1 MALVEI
7 SKVKKEFNGEVL
19 FKNVTFSIEKKDRI
33 ALIGNNGA
41 GKTTLIKMILKQL
54 DIDEGSINISSQASI
69 GYLSQ
74 GVITNLNHSL
84 YEEMLLSFKDV
95 IRVKDKVNRILKD
108 LEKDPSNEELL
119 NEYGRLENYLINNHG
134 YDYEYLIDLMISR
147 FGFKKED
154 YDKPINTFSGGE
166 KSKIAFSKLLLD
178 SPSLLILDEPTNH
191 LDVNTI
197 EWLEDYLLDY
207 QGAILLVSH
216 DRFFIDCV
224 CSKIVEIDNKE
235 AITYNGDYTF
245 YLEQKALHYEQMLA
259 KYNHEQEQIKKLQEL
274 IKKFMPH
281 PTKVSFA
288 HDREKKLAK
297 IQKNAIEKPKIEHKK
312 VKFNLSNEE
321 VRRVRQ
327 LTIENVEVGYNHSLN
342 NEFSYTVFSGDKIA
356 ILGDNGCGK
365 TTFIKSLCNYI
376 PFLKGRVVKH
386 RELKIGYYDQNQIY
400 IEGNDTV
407 FDNFHNSFPYMDN
420 FQIRSQLAKFLFY
433 SEDLEKSVQSLS
445 GGEKAKLSFA
455 KLLVKNYDILV
466 LDEPTNHLDLETKRV
481 LEEALSS
488 YNGTIIFVSHDRY
501 FVDEIANRIFLFN
514 NKNIENYEGNY
525 SKYRLNKEKNNN
537 QIIIEKKE
545 EKEKKTKTFKQKNNL
560 SPLKVEK
567 ELTNKTSELDKL
579 LNEYQDENNCDN
591 YVLLE
596 ELHNKIETLREEINE
611 LEEIYLTFLE

>member
-7 SKVKKEFNGEVL
+7 SKVKKEFGEDLL
-19 FKNVTFSIEKKDRI
+19 FKDVTFSIEKKDRI
-33 ALIGNNGA
+33 ALIGNNGC
-41 GKTTLIKMILKQL
+41 GKTSLIKMILKQMEY
-54 DIDEGSINISSQASI
+54 DSGSINVSSGTSI

-74 GVITNLNHSL
+74 GVITNLDHTL
-84 YEEMLLSFKDV
+84 YQEMLLSFKEV
-95 IRVKDKVNRILKD
+95 IRVKEKVNNILKQ
-108 LEKDPSNEELL
+108 LEIDPSNEELL

-147 FGFKKED
+147 FGFSKED

-235 AITYNGDYTF
+235 ATMYNGNYTF
-245 YLEQKALHYEQMLA
+245 YLEQKALHYEQQLA

-288 HDREKKLAK
+288 HDREKKLAR
-297 IQKNAIEKPKIEHKK
+297 IQKNAIEKPKLEHQK
-312 VKFNLSNEE
+312 VKFNLGKEE

-327 LTIENVEVGYNHSLN
+327 MTLENIEVGYTSKLN
-342 NEFSYTVFSGDKIA
+342 NEFTYTVFSGDKIA

-365 TTFIKSLCNYI
+365 TTLIKSICNML

-386 RELKIGYYDQNQIY
+386 RELRIGYYDQNQIY

-407 FDNFHNSFPYMDN
+407 FDNFHNAFPYMDN

-433 SEDLEKSVQSLS
+433 SDDLEKSVQSLS

-455 KLLVKNYDILV
+455 KLLVKNYDILI

-488 YNGTIIFVSHDRY
+488 YNGTIILVSHDRY
-501 FVDEIANRIFLFN
+501 FVDEVANHIFIFN
-514 NKNIENYEGNY
+514 NKNIESYEGNY
-525 SKYRLNKEKNNN
+525 SSYRINKENN
-537 QIIIEKKE
+537 KKE
-545 EKEKKTKTFKQKNNL
+545 EVKIIKEEKVKKEKYIKPKNI
-560 SPLKVEK
+560 SPLKIEK
-567 ELTNKTSELDKL
+567 ELTTKTNELNKLKE
-579 LNEYQDENNCDN
+579 EYQDDKNCDN
-591 YVLLE
+591 YILLE
-596 ELHNKIETLREEINE
+596 ELHEKMTKLEEEVSE
-611 LEEIYLTFLE
+611 LEEIYLSFLE